1 MKNED
6 IKLYKQL
13 LENIYESENK
23 LKNFIENLEQKSD
36 DATDLYE
43 ISASLEETLN
53 QLRNLNDNKFS
64 EEE

>member
-23 LKNFIENLEQKSD
+23 LKKFIENLEQKPD
-36 DATDLYE
+36 EATDLHE

>member
-23 LKNFIENLEQKSD
+23 LKKFIENLEQKPD